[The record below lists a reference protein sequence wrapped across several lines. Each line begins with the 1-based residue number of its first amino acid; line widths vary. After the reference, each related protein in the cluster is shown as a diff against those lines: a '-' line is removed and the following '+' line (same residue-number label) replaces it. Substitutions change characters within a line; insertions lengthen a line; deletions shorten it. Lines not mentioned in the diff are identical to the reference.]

1 MKNTAALPT
10 GTWTHLAATY
20 DGANLRLFVNGVQT
34 ASRALTGSIVTTTG
48 LLKIGGNSSYPEWFS
63 GLIDEVR
70 IYNRALTAA
79 QIQTDMATSISSPDK
94 VPPGPPGTLT
104 ASGLLGSATLSWGAA
119 TDDVGVVG
127 YDVYRSTTSGFTPG
141 AANRIAQPPGTG
153 YSDAG
158 LGAGTYFYR
167 VAARDQ
173 AGNIGPPSN
182 EASAT
187 VTADTD
193 PPTVSLTAPTAG
205 ATISARRW
213 S

>member
-1 MKNTAALPT
+1 MVQRLDRRGADLQPRVDGRPDPNRHGDQHLVPRQGAAGATGDADGQRTA
-10 GTWTHLAATY
+10 
-20 DGANLRLFVNGVQT
+20 
-34 ASRALTGSIVTTTG
+34 
-48 LLKIGGNSSYPEWFS
+48 
-63 GLIDEVR
+63 
-70 IYNRALTAA
+70 
-79 QIQTDMATSISSPDK
+79 
-94 VPPGPPGTLT
+94 
-104 ASGLLGSATLSWGAA
+104 GSATLSWGAA

-205 ATISARRW
+205 ATISGAVVVSATAQDNGVVSGVQFKLDGANPRRGHDRPVFGAVEYDRRAERE
-213 S
+213 